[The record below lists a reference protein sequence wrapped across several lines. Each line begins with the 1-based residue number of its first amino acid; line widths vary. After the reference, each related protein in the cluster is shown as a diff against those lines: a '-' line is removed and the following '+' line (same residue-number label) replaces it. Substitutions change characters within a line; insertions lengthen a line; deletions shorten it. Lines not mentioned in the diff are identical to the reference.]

1 MPSTDSPDSIRAM
14 SLDLFFNYLGVRLNG
29 EQAVGKRITLN
40 FVFTDTGEQ
49 VVVRLSNGAL
59 SHVLGRTEDNADAT
73 LTMTRKALDRFIL
86 GATTLD
92 AEAKAGEIRVEPN
105 TAPLDEL
112 LSLLDTFEGW
122 FNIIE
127 P

>member
-1 MPSTDSPDSIRAM
+1 M

-29 EQAVGKRITLN
+29 ERAGDKRIVVN
-40 FVFTDTGEQ
+40 FDFTDTGEQ

-59 SHVLGRTEDNADAT
+59 SHVLGRTDDDADAT
-73 LTMTRKALDRFIL
+73 ITLTRTALDRFIL
-86 GATTLD
+86 GTTTLD
-92 AEAKAGEIRVEPN
+92 AEAESGEISVEPG
-105 TAPLDEL
+105 TEPLDEL

-122 FNIIE
+122 FNIVE